1 VKTQLKHSGNVGTQ
15 LRSGLAVRNGDA
27 SYNALRLQLLK
38 DLPGELCRAWE
49 ELGPS
54 KGVRGLRN
62 LVSRLIAQD
71 AKDKKPSEQEFAE
84 FADREALVKL
94 GRDAGLPPQEFE
106 LYKLLI
112 ANPNLKNREHG
123 AQLGI
128 SANHVGVLKSRIK
141 KTLNA

>member
-1 VKTQLKHSGNVGTQ
+1 M
-15 LRSGLAVRNGDA
+15 
-27 SYNALRLQLLK
+27 
-38 DLPGELCRAWE
+38 
-49 ELGPS
+49 
-54 KGVRGLRN
+54 
-62 LVSRLIAQD
+62 
-71 AKDKKPSEQEFAE
+71 PSEHEFAE

-123 AQLGI
+123 ALLGI